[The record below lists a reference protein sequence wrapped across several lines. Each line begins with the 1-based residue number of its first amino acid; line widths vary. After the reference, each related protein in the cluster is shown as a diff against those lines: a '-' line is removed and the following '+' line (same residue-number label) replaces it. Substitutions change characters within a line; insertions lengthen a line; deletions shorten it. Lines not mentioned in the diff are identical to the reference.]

1 MTAFTVLY
9 STIRT
14 SFLSPG
20 FLFFGGN
27 GLYLPDTSRLK
38 SLLAKIF
45 LILLPVALTGIHR
58 LHGQER
64 LPLSNLKKA
73 SSPSATVSLYGR
85 ITEASSGQP
94 VAGASVN
101 LPDVKKGAITNSD
114 GEYLIRNLAA
124 GNYWIEISSVGYQ
137 SISERITLTAD
148 LQLDFSLQP
157 SILEN
162 EPITI
167 TGVSV
172 ATRIRRTPAPVVV
185 LNRKELTS
193 AVSTNLM
200 DALSRE
206 PGISQIS
213 TGPSISKPVIR
224 GLGYNRVVVL
234 NDGIRQ
240 EGQQWGDEHGIEIDE
255 YSVQRV
261 EILKGPASLIYG
273 SDALAG
279 VINVLTN
286 LPAPENTIKGSI
298 IGNYQ
303 SNNRLRGLGANLSGN
318 QGHINWNLY
327 GSLKTAGDYSNKYDG
342 RVFNSR
348 FREKNFGGYIGY
360 NGSRGF
366 SHFLFSN
373 FHQSLGLVSGTR
385 DSLSGKFTRS
395 LIKNGV
401 EINQIAGEEELKE
414 RTPAIPYQDIHHV
427 KIALENRLNAGGGK
441 LDLNMGYQLNNRK
454 EFGEVI
460 TPNEPDLHFNLTTFT
475 YRAQYHFAEWSGWQI
490 TLGVNGM
497 QQSNSNKAEEVLI
510 PAYSLFDFG
519 NYIYVRK
526 NYDRFTIS
534 GGIRMDYRRLD
545 AKELSE
551 DDETRFQAFNRSF
564 SNLSG
569 SAGISYELTPATT
582 LKLNIARGFRAPSM
596 AELAANGAH
605 EGTNRYEYGD
615 QNLRSESSLQL
626 DQGIDI
632 QTSHLSLSASG
643 FVNFIDNFI
652 FYRKLESISGGD
664 SVIVSDHGDL
674 MAFQYTQAKTLLY
687 GAECNLDIHPHPLDW
702 LHFENTFSFVRGVF
716 TKPIENVKNLP
727 LIPAAR
733 WITQLRGEF
742 LKKGKAVR
750 NLTLSL
756 DLDNTFSQKHAFT
769 AYATETP
776 TNGYALLNFG
786 TSAGVVKN
794 NKELFT
800 FYFTVNN
807 LADVAYQNH
816 LSRLKYTVINYATG
830 RTGVYNMGRNFSFKI
845 NIPLSFDLKVGKM

>member
-1 MTAFTVLY
+1 MVTKSCWL
-9 STIRT
+9 
-14 SFLSPG
+14 FLSAA
-20 FLFFGGN
+20 
-27 GLYLPDTSRLK
+27 
-38 SLLAKIF
+38 LA
-45 LILLPVALTGIHR
+45 GISP
-58 LHGQER
+58 LHGQPN
-64 LPLSNLKKA
+64 LSNSNLKTA
-73 SSPSATVSLYGR
+73 GSPSVTVSLYGK
-85 ITEASSGQP
+85 ITEALSGQP
-94 VAGASVN
+94 IAGATIN
-101 LPDVKKGAITNSD
+101 LPDVKKGAISNAE
-114 GEYLIRNLAA
+114 GEYMIRNLAA

-137 SISERITLTAD
+137 SISERITLMAD
-148 LQLDFSLQP
+148 LRLDFSLQP

-167 TGVSV
+167 TGVSI
-172 ATRIRRTPAPVVV
+172 ATKIRRTPAPVVV

-193 AVSTNLM
+193 VVSTNLM

-303 SNNRLRGLGANLSGN
+303 SNNRLRGVGANLSGN
-318 QGHINWNLY
+318 QGHFNWNLY
-327 GSLKTAGDYSNKYDG
+327 GSLKAAGDYSNKYDG

-348 FREKNFGGYIGY
+348 FGEKNFGGYIGY

-366 SHFLFSN
+366 SHLLFSN
-373 FHQSLGLVSGTR
+373 FRQSLGLVSGTR
-385 DSLSGKFTRS
+385 DSLSGKFTHS
-395 LIKNGV
+395 LIENGV
-401 EINQIAGEEELKE
+401 EINQIVDEHELKE
-414 RTPAIPYQDIHHV
+414 STPAIPFQDIHHI
-427 KIALENRLNAGGGK
+427 KIALENRLNAGSGK
-441 LDLNMGYQLNNRK
+441 LDLNIGYQINNRK

-475 YRAQYHFAEWSGWQI
+475 YRAQYHFAEWSGWQM

-497 QQSNSNKAEEVLI
+497 QQKNSNRAEEVLI

-519 NYIYVRK
+519 NYMYVRK
-526 NYDRFTIS
+526 NFDRFTIS
-534 GGIRMDYRRLD
+534 GGIRLDYRHLD
-545 AKELSE
+545 SREMLE
-551 DDETRFQAFNRSF
+551 DNDIRFQAFSRSF

-596 AELAANGAH
+596 AELASNGAH

-615 QNLRSESSLQL
+615 QNLQSESSLQL

-632 QTSHLSLSASG
+632 QTSHLSLNASG
-643 FVNFIDNFI
+643 FVNLIDNFI

-664 SVIVSDHGDL
+664 SMIISDHGDL

-687 GAECNLDIHPHPLDW
+687 GMECNLDIHPHPLDW

-716 TKPIENVKNLP
+716 AKPIENVKNLP
-727 LIPAAR
+727 RIPAAR

-742 LKKGKAVR
+742 LKKGKTIKNA
-750 NLTLSL
+750 TLSL
-756 DLDNTFSQKHAFT
+756 DLDNTFSQKNAFT

-786 TSAGVVKN
+786 TSAAFVKN

-800 FYFTVNN
+800 LYFMINN
-807 LADVAYQNH
+807 LTNVAYQNH
-816 LSRLKYTVINYATG
+816 LSRLKYTDTNYATG
-830 RTGVYNMGRNFSFKI
+830 RTGVFNTGRNFSFKI
-845 NIPLSFDLKVGKM
+845 NIPLAIDLKARKL